1 MVEAAGDNDETS
13 VLFFGRRHGDYSFWR
28 LVAVSPA
35 CAVQGTT
42 DVTFDEHAIAPDRGY
57 ARAR

>member
-13 VLFFGRRHGDYSFWR
+13 VLFFGRHGDYSFWR

-42 DVTFDEHAIAPDRGY
+42 DVTF
-57 ARAR
+57 